1 VTDAVI
7 APMHRRRLAPLA
19 GVILALLVPA
29 VLSVGRPG
37 DAPQTMSVHAIL
49 LNEVV
54 MWTLAL
60 AVLGIVLF
68 WEKRPLRSIGLGRP
82 TAQAISAGVGIAFA
96 LLGLALVGAA
106 LIQTAGLSTGDD
118 SQEQMVMGLPIVLQV
133 LIVASA
139 GFTEEVLFRGY
150 AVTRMIE
157 LTGSR
162 WMGALIPV
170 VIFGG
175 VHAPFWGAGHAL
187 VAGLSGLWLTLVFL
201 WRKDLWTN
209 IAAHALMD
217 GLVFAAMDIYALHG
231 KTDI

>member
-1 VTDAVI
+1 
-7 APMHRRRLAPLA
+7 MHRRRLAPLA
-19 GVILALLVPA
+19 GLVIALFVPA
-29 VLSVGRPG
+29 ALSIGGPG
-37 DAPQTMSVHAIL
+37 DAHQTVSVPSIL

-60 AVLGIVLF
+60 AVLGLVLF
-68 WEKRPLRSIGLGRP
+68 WEKRSLRSIGLGRP
-82 TAQAISAGVGIAFA
+82 TAGAIGA
-96 LLGLALVGAA
+96 GAA
-106 LIQTAGLSTGDD
+106 IAAVLLLMALIGAAFIQAAGLPTGDD
-118 SQEQMVMGLPIVLQV
+118 SQEQMVMALPIALQV

-150 AVTRMIE
+150 AVTRMTE

-162 WMGALIPV
+162 WMGAIIPV

-175 VHAPFWGAGHAL
+175 VHAPFWGLGHAL

-217 GLVFAAMDIYALHG
+217 GLVFAMMDIAALHG
-231 KTDI
+231 RTDL